1 MLLKMKK
8 AVPVALYLPMGELAR
23 VVPVHGTV
31 EGKKMTLDHQTGGML
46 GSRGVV
52 CTVQAQY
59 YILYRNSHQKGK
71 KHHIL
76 QQLTETGDI
85 KLSPLCSSTEQ
96 QPKRARS
103 SGRNHKR
110 LRISLLYLSISPHSS
125 TAAHFAMWYLL
136 HSTFFSSCSVHQS
149 VVRFHNANIV

>member
-1 MLLKMKK
+1 MTK
-8 AVPVALYLPMGELAR
+8 AVPGAFFLPMGELAR

-59 YILYRNSHQKGK
+59 YILYRNTHQKGK
-71 KHHIL
+71 KHHRSTTTTTNRDRWY
-76 QQLTETGDI
+76 QA
-85 KLSPLCSSTEQ
+85 LSCSAALQ

-125 TAAHFAMWYLL
+125 TISAAHFAMWYLL